1 MTRAPFAAA
10 MILAAG
16 RGERMLPLSTVL
28 PKPALPLPDGPVIG
42 SALRLAARAGVT
54 RAVINVWHLADRME
68 EAVAEIENPG
78 MTVTTSRED
87 ELMGTAGG
95 LALAHRRGLLGK
107 TGPVLLINGDCVI
120 GLDLFPMMERHLAGD
135 DLVTLALLPHLDP
148 EKWSRVEL
156 DADGRVNAIRS
167 RGRPETHE
175 IPFLYPGVMAVSRP
189 ALERLHLKPGE
200 IPAELWEPAR
210 FEGRLGGVVVAGHWR
225 EVGTPSDYRETVV
238 ERLAGTSVVDPTAE
252 VASAV
257 TVDNSLIGRNTIL
270 EPGAVV
276 NHSVVGEGATVAGGA
291 HVARS
296 VLLGAVHVAPGATV
310 IDQVLAQAPEKLFEA
325 H

>member
-42 SALRLAARAGVT
+42 SALRLAARVGVT
-54 RAVINVWHLADRME
+54 RAVINVCHLADRMVA
-68 EAVAEIENPG
+68 AVAEVESSG
-78 MTVTTSRED
+78 MTVTTSQED

-107 TGPVLLINGDCVI
+107 KGPVLLINGDCVL
-120 GLDLFPMMERHLAGD
+120 GLDLLPMMERHLAGD

-156 DADGRVNAIRS
+156 DADGHVNAIRS
-167 RGRPETHE
+167 RGRPGTHE
-175 IPFLYPGVMAVSRP
+175 IPFLYPGVMAVSRS
-189 ALERLHLKPGE
+189 ALEGLHLEPGE
-200 IPAELWEPAR
+200 TPARLWEPAR
-210 FEGRLGGVVVAGHWR
+210 LEGRLGGVVVAGHWR
-225 EVGTPSDYRETVV
+225 EVGTPSDYRETVIA
-238 ERLAGTSVVDPTAE
+238 RLAGISVVDPTAE
-252 VASAV
+252 VASAAI
-257 TVDNSLIGRNTIL
+257 VDNSLIGRNTKL
-270 EPGAVV
+270 EPGATV
-276 NHSVVGEGATVAGGA
+276 NESVVCEGATVSGGA
-291 HVARS
+291 HVKRS
-296 VLLGAVHVAPGATV
+296 VLLGAVHVAPGANV
-310 IDQVLAQAPEKLFEA
+310 IDQVLAQASECLFEA